1 MAFSGIG
8 IVAGAELT
16 EAARRAGADHV
27 EPAITGNLAVPAGE
41 HPAGEQHAD
50 EQHADEQHR
59 DRWRWN
65 EVYAGERFRSFV
77 LFVPPDLPLLTAPAG
92 RIDDYF
98 AQVLPIVASVAEP
111 GAVIVFGSGTA
122 RTAPEGMP
130 RTEAHER
137 FARVVRS
144 ARDTAAEHGLRIVL
158 EPLNRAETN
167 LVHTIAEAVA
177 FLDEHDLGD
186 VDVVADLF
194 HVQAESESFDVVRA
208 LAGRIG
214 HVHVS
219 DHDRQPPSDA
229 DGAWPWPAF
238 LAAVHDGGYRGA
250 VSLECRWGEDPE
262 PQMVAALALVRAAT
276 GNGERPS
283 DRSFSVTR
291 FDACRSMPVGRS
303 ADSSGVTPQLSGHH
317 DDLDHGDHQQ
327 GTDRHSS
334 DHQPCTDLRPSD
346 DPRSS

>member
-27 EPAITGNLAVPAGE
+27 EPAITGNLAVPADDQHRDDPHRDDPHRDDPHRD
-41 HPAGEQHAD
+41 HPHRD
-50 EQHADEQHR
+50 HPHR
-59 DRWRWN
+59 DRWRRN
-65 EVYAGERFRSFV
+65 EVYAGARFRSFA
-77 LFVPPDLPLLTAPAG
+77 LFVPPDLPLLTAPVE
-92 RIDDYF
+92 RVDDYF

-130 RTEAHER
+130 HTEAHER

-144 ARDTAAEHGLRIVL
+144 ARDTAAERGLRIVL

-219 DHDRQPPSDA
+219 DHDRQPPGDA
-229 DGAWPWPAF
+229 EGAWPWPAF

-250 VSLECRWGEDPE
+250 VSLECRWHEDPE
-262 PQMVAALALVRAAT
+262 PQMAAALALVRAAT
-276 GNGERPS
+276 GNGGQRWGHPTAV
-283 DRSFSVTR
+283 R
-291 FDACRSMPVGRS
+291 A
-303 ADSSGVTPQLSGHH
+303 SG
-317 DDLDHGDHQQ
+317 
-327 GTDRHSS
+327 
-334 DHQPCTDLRPSD
+334 
-346 DPRSS
+346 